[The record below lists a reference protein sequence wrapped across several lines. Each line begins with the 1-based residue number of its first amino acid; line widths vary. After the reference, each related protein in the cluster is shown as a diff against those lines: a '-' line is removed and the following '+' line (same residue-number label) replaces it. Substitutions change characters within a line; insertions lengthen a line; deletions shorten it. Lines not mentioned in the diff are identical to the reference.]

1 MWLANS
7 SMAPCTPRRQRRR
20 RVVGC
25 CGTARF
31 RFNTVAVDR
40 ADDRWCWVLLSS
52 SSSVVETVL
61 TIRVGARGFGLLGG
75 ATTRL
80 DECWLAEDRVVR
92 LWRTGAAAL
101 LVVVVVEVEVETPPR
116 GPIRSNPASRRWMDF
131 WVPLLRVVTRDE
143 ILLRFT
149 LAPTRLV
156 FWTGT
161 GFGRRVGG
169 CGFGL
174 VVVSTP
180 RTQLPSSGS
189 ELNKSAWV
197 VVGKVLLAL
206 CWCST
211 TVVVLLVQGST
222 IVLWRPCHNQ
232 DHMTDERE
240 VSNDTRPATTVEY

>member
-1 MWLANS
+1 
-7 SMAPCTPRRQRRR
+7 MAPCTPRRQRRR

-40 ADDRWCWVLLSS
+40 ADGRWCWVVLSS

-61 TIRVGARGFGLLGG
+61 LLLIVLALLLTIRFGARGFGLLGG
-75 ATTRL
+75 TTTRL

-92 LWRTGAAAL
+92 LWRTRAAAL
-101 LVVVVVEVEVETPPR
+101 LVVVVEVEVEVEVETPPR
-116 GPIRSNPASRRWMDF
+116 GPIPNPASRRWMDF

-161 GFGRRVGG
+161 GFG
-169 CGFGL
+169 
-174 VVVSTP
+174 
-180 RTQLPSSGS
+180 
-189 ELNKSAWV
+189 
-197 VVGKVLLAL
+197 
-206 CWCST
+206 
-211 TVVVLLVQGST
+211 
-222 IVLWRPCHNQ
+222 
-232 DHMTDERE
+232 
-240 VSNDTRPATTVEY
+240 